1 MRKPILLEEASTWFE
16 QWMVP
21 LPVPVIITDKDLKVL
36 RINEK
41 AKSVCQVND
50 FQPNYLE
57 NHFKPIFLPMLLA
70 FKEQLSQ
77 QFYAQIDL
85 KLDDVGESRLIG
97 HRFDGE
103 KPFFMI
109 MIFPDFYKER
119 YNALNSKLHL
129 LLEHLN
135 AGILITDRDYRIIEV
150 NSGFKKMTGFD
161 AEDVIGRMPSI
172 LKSGKQGLD
181 FYKKMHADLNDKGLF
196 QDELIDRTKSGEL
209 IHVRSTIF
217 PIKNDYKDVTNYI
230 GILEDITELKFL
242 RTKLLATSFKD
253 PLTGVYNRESFLN
266 VLEIK
271 IDVSSEENQIALLFI
286 DLNKF
291 KQVNDTYG
299 HQYGDLVLSKAANR
313 IKKILRSNDMIGR
326 YGGDEFLILLER
338 INEESAKAIAQKI
351 DEALSRPYEV
361 DEQIIDFTS
370 ASIGIAIAPQDAK
383 KMSELIERADAAM
396 YEAKK
401 SSHSNRVFMAKDF
414 IVDKTKDKSIRTE
427 LLSAVGGEEFF
438 IRIQPIIDMQTTKIV
453 GGEVLARW
461 LNLTFN
467 NVRPDVFFA
476 LAEKLGVEKKID
488 SHILSLSIEF
498 FETHPLDDDIFIN
511 VNFSGTQFGD
521 IHLID
526 TMAALLETCPA
537 LKNHLV
543 VEITEHVMMKN
554 MELTSEYLYALRAM
568 GIRIAI
574 DDFGTGFSSLAY
586 LKHFE
591 IDFLKI
597 DISFIQQIEDN
608 HKDRE
613 IVQTIVTLANAIGA
627 KTIVEGIERESQY
640 EILKIMGATYA
651 QGFYFDKPL
660 YPNQF
665 YKRLQSGKE

>member
-1 MRKPILLEEASTWFE
+1 
-16 QWMVP
+16 
-21 LPVPVIITDKDLKVL
+21 
-36 RINEK
+36 
-41 AKSVCQVND
+41 
-50 FQPNYLE
+50 
-57 NHFKPIFLPMLLA
+57 MLLN
-70 FKEQLSQ
+70 FKAQLSQ
-77 QFYAQIDL
+77 QFYAQVDL
-85 KLDDVGESRLIG
+85 KLDDIGESRLIG
-97 HRFDGE
+97 HRFEGG

-109 MIFPDFYKER
+109 LIFPDFYKER
-119 YNALNSKLHL
+119 FNILNSKLHL
-129 LLEHLN
+129 LLEHFN
-135 AGILITDRDYRIIEV
+135 AGILITDRDYKIIEV
-150 NSGFKKMTGFD
+150 NSAFKKITGYD
-161 AEDVIGRMPSI
+161 AEDAIGRMPSI
-172 LKSGKQGLD
+172 LKSGRQSAD
-181 FYKKMHADLNDKGLF
+181 FYKKMYIDLEKNGIF
-196 QDELIDRTKSGEL
+196 ETELVDRTKSGEL
-209 IHVRSTIF
+209 IHVRSKIF
-217 PIKNDYKDVTNYI
+217 PIKNDYKDVTNYV

-242 RTKLLATSFKD
+242 RTKLLTTSFKD

-299 HQYGDLVLSKAANR
+299 HQYGDLVLAKAANR

-338 INEESAKAIAQKI
+338 INEESAHAIAQKI

-361 DEQIIDFTS
+361 DEHIIDFTS
-370 ASIGIAIAPQDAK
+370 ASIGIAIAPRDAK

-401 SSHSNRVFMAKDF
+401 SSHSSHVFMAKDF
-414 IVDKTKDKSIRTE
+414 VIDKAKDKSIRTE
-427 LLSAVGGEEFF
+427 FLGAVGSEEFF
-438 IRIQPIIDMQTTKIV
+438 IRIQPIIDMQTSKIV

-467 NVRPDVFFA
+467 NVGPDVFFT

-488 SHILSLSIEF
+488 THILSLSIEF
-498 FETHPLDDDIFIN
+498 LETHPLDDEVFIN
-511 VNFSGTQFGD
+511 VNFSGNQFGD

-526 TMAALLETCPA
+526 NMAALLEACPA

-586 LKHFE
+586 LKHFD

-597 DISFIQQIEDN
+597 DISFIQQIEEN

-613 IVQTIVTLANAIGA
+613 IVQTIITLAKAIGA
-627 KTIVEGIERESQY
+627 KTIVEGIERLSQY
-640 EILKIMGATYA
+640 EILKTMGATYA

-660 YPNQF
+660 YPTQF
-665 YKRLQSGKE
+665 YKRLQSTKG

>member
-1 MRKPILLEEASTWFE
+1 MQNSLLLENVSEWFE
-16 QWMVP
+16 QWMML
-21 LPVPVIITDKDLKVL
+21 LPVPVIITDHDLKVL
-36 RINEK
+36 QINEK

-57 NHFKPIFLPMLLA
+57 NHFKPVFLPMLLN
-70 FKEQLSQ
+70 FKAQLSQ
-77 QFYAQIDL
+77 QFYAQVDL
-85 KLDDVGESRLIG
+85 KLDDIGESRLIG
-97 HRFDGE
+97 HRFEGE
-103 KPFFMI
+103 KPFYMMI
-109 MIFPDFYKER
+109 IFPDFYKER
-119 YNALNSKLHL
+119 YNILNSKLHL
-129 LLEHLN
+129 LMEHFN
-135 AGILITDRDYRIIEV
+135 AGILITDRDYKIIEV
-150 NSGFKKMTGFD
+150 NSTFKKITGYD

-172 LKSGKQGLD
+172 LKSGRQGID
-181 FYKKMHADLNDKGLF
+181 FYKKMYSDIEENGIF
-196 QDELIDRTKSGEL
+196 QNELVDRTKSGEL

-217 PIKNDYKDVTNYI
+217 PIKNDYKDVTNYV

-242 RTKLLATSFKD
+242 RTKLLTTSFKD

-271 IDVSSEENQIALLFI
+271 VDVASEENQIALLFI

-299 HQYGDLVLSKAANR
+299 HQYGDLVLAKAANR

-351 DEALSRPYEV
+351 DEALNRPYEV

-370 ASIGIAIAPQDAK
+370 ASIGIAIAPRDAK
-383 KMSELIERADAAM
+383 KMSELIERSDAAM

-401 SSHSNRVFMAKDF
+401 SSHSHRVFMAKDF
-414 IVDKTKDKSIRTE
+414 VVDKAKDKSIRTE

-438 IRIQPIIDMQTTKIV
+438 IRIQPIIDMETTKIV

-467 NVRPDVFFA
+467 NVSPDIFFT

-488 SHILSLSIEF
+488 SHILGLTVDFLQNTPID
-498 FETHPLDDDIFIN
+498 ETIFIN

-526 TMAALLETCPA
+526 NMRALLEACPT

-543 VEITEHVMMKN
+543 IEITEHVMMKN
-554 MELTSEYLYALRAM
+554 MELTSEYLYALREM

-597 DISFIQQIEDN
+597 DISFIQQIENN

-613 IVQTIVTLANAIGA
+613 IVQTIITLANAIGA
-627 KTIVEGIERESQY
+627 KTIVEGIERLSQH
-640 EILKIMGATYA
+640 EILKTMGATYA

-660 YPNQF
+660 YPQQF
-665 YKRLQSGKE
+665 YKKLG

>member
-1 MRKPILLEEASTWFE
+1 
-16 QWMVP
+16 
-21 LPVPVIITDKDLKVL
+21 
-36 RINEK
+36 
-41 AKSVCQVND
+41 
-50 FQPNYLE
+50 
-57 NHFKPIFLPMLLA
+57 
-70 FKEQLSQ
+70 
-77 QFYAQIDL
+77 
-85 KLDDVGESRLIG
+85 
-97 HRFDGE
+97 
-103 KPFFMI
+103 
-109 MIFPDFYKER
+109 
-119 YNALNSKLHL
+119 
-129 LLEHLN
+129 
-135 AGILITDRDYRIIEV
+135 
-150 NSGFKKMTGFD
+150 
-161 AEDVIGRMPSI
+161 MPSI
-172 LKSGKQGLD
+172 LKSGKQGVD
-181 FYKKMHADLNDKGLF
+181 FYKKMHADLKEKGIF
-196 QDELIDRTKSGEL
+196 HDELVDRTKSGEL
-209 IHVRSTIF
+209 IQVRSTIF
-217 PIKNDYKDVTNYI
+217 PLQNDHKDVTNYV

-299 HQYGDLVLSKAANR
+299 HQYGDLVLAKAANR

-370 ASIGIAIAPQDAK
+370 ASIGIAIAPRDAK

-401 SSHSNRVFMAKDF
+401 SSHSNHIFMAKDF
-414 IVDKTKDKSIRTE
+414 AIDKAKDKSIRTE
-427 LLSAVGGEEFF
+427 LLGAVGSEEFF
-438 IRIQPIIDMQTTKIV
+438 IRIQPIIDMQTSKVV

-467 NVRPDVFFA
+467 NVPPDIFFT

-488 SHILSLSIEF
+488 SHILTLTVDF
-498 FETHPLDDDIFIN
+498 LQNHPLDEEIFIN
-511 VNFSGTQFGD
+511 VNFSGNQFGD

-526 TMAALLETCPA
+526 NMRALLETAPA

-597 DISFIQQIEDN
+597 DISFIQQIEEN

-613 IVQTIVTLANAIGA
+613 IVQTIITLANAIGA
-627 KTIVEGIERESQY
+627 KTIVEGIERLSQY
-640 EILKIMGATYA
+640 EILKTMGATYA

-665 YKRLQSGKE
+665 YKKLG

>member
-1 MRKPILLEEASTWFE
+1 MQDSLLLKNVSEWFE
-16 QWMVP
+16 HWMMP
-21 LPVPVIITDKDLKVL
+21 LPVPVIITDQDLKVQ

-41 AKSVCQVND
+41 AKSVCHVND

-57 NHFKPIFLPMLLA
+57 NHFKPVFLPMLLN
-70 FKEQLSQ
+70 FKAQLSQ
-77 QFYAQIDL
+77 QFYAQVDL
-85 KLDDVGESRLIG
+85 KLDGIGESRLIG
-97 HRFDGE
+97 HRFDGD

-129 LLEHLN
+129 LLEHFN
-135 AGILITDRDYRIIEV
+135 AGVLITDRDYKIIEV
-150 NSGFKKMTGFD
+150 NTAFKKMTGFD

-172 LKSGKQGLD
+172 LKSGKQGVD
-181 FYKKMHADLNDKGLF
+181 FYKKMHADIHEKGIF
-196 QDELIDRTKSGEL
+196 HDELVDRTKSGEL
-209 IHVRSTIF
+209 IQVRSTIF
-217 PIKNDYKDVTNYI
+217 PLQNDYKDVTNYV
-230 GILEDITELKFL
+230 GIIEDITELKFL
-242 RTKLLATSFKD
+242 RNKLLSTSFKD

-338 INEESAKAIAQKI
+338 INDESAKAIAQKI

-370 ASIGIAIAPQDAK
+370 ASIGIAIAPRDAK

-401 SSHSNRVFMAKDF
+401 SSHSGHVFMAKDF
-414 IVDKTKDKSIRTE
+414 VIDKAKDKSIRTE
-427 LLSAVGGEEFF
+427 LLNAVGGEEFF
-438 IRIQPIIDMQTTKIV
+438 IRIQPIIDMETTKVV

-467 NVRPDVFFA
+467 HVRPDIFFA

-488 SHILSLSIEF
+488 SHILGLTVDFLENN
-498 FETHPLDDDIFIN
+498 PLDDEIFIN
-511 VNFSGTQFGD
+511 VNFSGNQFGD

-526 TMAALLETCPA
+526 NMRALLEATPA

-554 MELTSEYLYALRAM
+554 MELTSEYLFALREM

-627 KTIVEGIERESQY
+627 KTIVEGIERLSQY
-640 EILKIMGATYA
+640 EILKTMGATYA

-665 YKRLQSGKE
+665 YKRLG

>member
-1 MRKPILLEEASTWFE
+1 MQDPQSLTKVSEWFE
-16 QWMVP
+16 QWMMP
-21 LPVPVIITDKDLKVL
+21 LPVPVIITDHDLKVL

-57 NHFKPIFLPMLLA
+57 NHFKPAFLPMLLN
-70 FKEQLSQ
+70 FKAQLSQ
-77 QFYAQIDL
+77 QFYAQVDL
-85 KLDDVGESRLIG
+85 KLDDIGESRLIG
-97 HRFDGE
+97 HRFEGA
-103 KPFFMI
+103 KPFFLI
-109 MIFPDFYKER
+109 IIFPDFYKER

-129 LLEHLN
+129 LLEHFN
-135 AGILITDRDYRIIEV
+135 AGVLITDRDYKIIEV
-150 NSGFKKMTGFD
+150 NTAFKKMTGYD

-172 LKSGKQGLD
+172 LKSGKQGID
-181 FYKKMHADLNDKGLF
+181 FYKKMHTDIHEKGIF
-196 QDELIDRTKSGEL
+196 HDELVDRTKSGEL
-209 IHVRSTIF
+209 IQVRSTIF
-217 PIKNDYKDVTNYI
+217 PLQNDYKDVTNYV

-242 RTKLLATSFKD
+242 RNKLLSTSFKD

-271 IDVSSEENQIALLFI
+271 IDVSSDENQMALLFI

-338 INEESAKAIAQKI
+338 INEDSAKAIAQKI

-370 ASIGIAIAPQDAK
+370 ASIGIALAPRDAK

-414 IVDKTKDKSIRTE
+414 IVDKAKDKSIRTE
-427 LLSAVGGEEFF
+427 LLNAVGGEEFF
-438 IRIQPIIDMQTTKIV
+438 IRIQPIIDMETTKVV

-467 NVRPDVFFA
+467 NVRPDIFFA

-488 SHILSLSIEF
+488 SHILGLTVDFLQNNPIDEA
-498 FETHPLDDDIFIN
+498 IFIN
-511 VNFSGTQFGD
+511 VNFSGNQFGD

-526 TMAALLETCPA
+526 NMRALLEATPA

-554 MELTSEYLYALRAM
+554 MELTSEYLYTIREM

-608 HKDRE
+608 QKDQQ
-613 IVQTIVTLANAIGA
+613 IVQTIITLSNAIGA
-627 KTIVEGIERESQY
+627 KTIVEGIERLSQY
-640 EILKIMGATYA
+640 EILKKMGATYA

-665 YKRLQSGKE
+665 YKRLG

>member
-1 MRKPILLEEASTWFE
+1 MQNSLLLKNVSEWFE
-16 QWMVP
+16 HWMMP
-21 LPVPVIITDKDLKVL
+21 LPVPVIITDQDLKVQ

-41 AKSVCQVND
+41 AKSVCHVND

-57 NHFKPIFLPMLLA
+57 NHFKPVFLPMLLN
-70 FKEQLSQ
+70 FKAQLSQ
-77 QFYAQIDL
+77 QFYAQVDL
-85 KLDDVGESRLIG
+85 KLDGIGESRLIG
-97 HRFDGE
+97 HRFEGD

-109 MIFPDFYKER
+109 IIFPDFYKER

-129 LLEHLN
+129 LLEHFN
-135 AGILITDRDYRIIEV
+135 AGVLITDRDYKIIEV
-150 NSGFKKMTGFD
+150 NTAFKKMTGFD
-161 AEDVIGRMPSI
+161 AEDVIGKMPSI
-172 LKSGKQGLD
+172 LKSGKQGVD
-181 FYKKMHADLNDKGLF
+181 FYKKMHADIHEKGIF
-196 QDELIDRTKSGEL
+196 QDELVDRTKSGEL
-209 IHVRSTIF
+209 IQVRSTIF
-217 PIKNDYKDVTNYI
+217 PLQNDYKDVTNYV

-242 RTKLLATSFKD
+242 RTKLLSTSFKD

-271 IDVSSEENQIALLFI
+271 IDVASEENQIALLFI

-338 INEESAKAIAQKI
+338 INEETAKAIAQKI

-370 ASIGIAIAPQDAK
+370 ASIGIALAPRDAK

-401 SSHSNRVFMAKDF
+401 SSHSSRVFMAKDF
-414 IVDKTKDKSIRTE
+414 IVDKAKDKSIRTE

-438 IRIQPIIDMQTTKIV
+438 IRIQPIIDMETTKVV

-467 NVRPDVFFA
+467 NVRPDIFFA

-488 SHILSLSIEF
+488 SHILSLTVDF
-498 FETHPLDDDIFIN
+498 LQNNPLDEAIFIN
-511 VNFSGTQFGD
+511 VNFSGNQFGD

-526 TMAALLETCPA
+526 NMRALLEATPA

-554 MELTSEYLYALRAM
+554 MELTSEYLYALREM

-627 KTIVEGIERESQY
+627 KTIVEGIERLTQY
-640 EILKIMGATYA
+640 EILKKMGATYA

-665 YKRLQSGKE
+665 YKRLG